1 MGHDRLWWKAERP
14 LSADRFSWY
23 DTPMLSLSC
32 LCGKVRINL
41 PKRPEFINECNC
53 TFCSKSGARWAYFH
67 PSDVR
72 IEGATTGYSRR
83 DMDEPAAEVR
93 FCANCG
99 STTHFVLTPSAVSKF
114 GNIQMG
120 VNMHLAD
127 EDDLAGIELRYPDG
141 RAWPGKGDFGYARE
155 ARIIGS

>member
-1 MGHDRLWWKAERP
+1 
-14 LSADRFSWY
+14 
-23 DTPMLSLSC
+23 MLSLSC
-32 LCGKVRINL
+32 LCGTVRVTL
-41 PKRPEFINECNC
+41 PKHPEFINECNC
-53 TFCSKSGARWAYFH
+53 TLCTKSGARWAYFH
-67 PSDVR
+67 PSDVE
-72 IEGATTGYSRR
+72 IEGATTGYSR
-83 DMDEPAAEVR
+83 DDKEDPAAEVQ
-93 FCANCG
+93 FCASCG

-141 RAWPGKGDFGYARE
+141 RAWPGMGDFGYVKE